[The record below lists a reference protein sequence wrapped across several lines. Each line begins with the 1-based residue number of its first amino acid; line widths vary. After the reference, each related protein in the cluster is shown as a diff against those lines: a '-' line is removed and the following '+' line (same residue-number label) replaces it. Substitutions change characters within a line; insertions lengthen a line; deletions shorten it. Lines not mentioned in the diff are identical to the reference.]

1 MNWAA
6 RILAK
11 LLVVALALPGL
22 LLAQSS
28 TARAQDDL
36 FIPAATVNNEI
47 VTQYELRQRILFLQ
61 ILRQPGDAQKMA
73 IDGLIEDRLR
83 ADAAKKLDVKVT
95 PDEITAGMAEF
106 ASRANLSTA
115 DFVKAIGQGGVE
127 AETFRDF
134 VEAGLLWRGVV
145 RARLGSSVHISDAEI
160 DRAIADGAASGGDL
174 TVLLSEIVIPTG
186 GATDA
191 MAVATRLKASIKT
204 PAAFAIAANNYS
216 KSDTAKSGGALNWI
230 PVKSLPKQVG
240 PKILILK
247 PGEISDPITVPGAV
261 ELFLLRDISQA
272 AGDAKG
278 APEVDYAVFAPPA
291 ATDLKILAGRLDTCD
306 DLNPLAR
313 GLPAESLQRQ
323 TVAEAALPANLRSVI
338 AGLDASEATV
348 LTAANGV
355 PELVMLCSRKPHSDV
370 PPSRDDIT
378 SNLLNRK
385 LGLLAAAFM
394 EELRSEAIIQI
405 E

>member
-1 MNWAA
+1 MNLAA
-6 RILAK
+6 WIKARVLI
-11 LLVVALALPGL
+11 VALALPGL
-22 LLAQSS
+22 LLVPPTA
-28 TARAQDDL
+28 ARAQDDL
-36 FIPAATVNNEI
+36 FAPAATVNNEV
-47 VTQYELRQRILFLQ
+47 VTRYELRQRILFLQ
-61 ILRQPGDAQKMA
+61 ILRQPGDAPKMA

-83 ADAAKKLDVKVT
+83 ADAAKKLEVKVT

-134 VEAGLLWRGVV
+134 VEAGVLWRGVV
-145 RARLGSSVHISDAEI
+145 RAQLGGTVHISDAEI

-204 PAAFAIAANNYS
+204 PAAFAIAANDYS
-216 KSDTAKSGGALNWI
+216 KSASAKSGGALDWI
-230 PVKSLPKQVG
+230 PVKSLPKDIG

-247 PGEISDPITVPGAV
+247 PGEITDPITVPGAV
-261 ELFLLRDISQA
+261 ELFLLHDISQS

-278 APEVDYAVFAPPA
+278 APEVDYAVFAPLSG
-291 ATDLKILAGRLDTCD
+291 TDLTTLAGRLDTCD
-306 DLNPLAR
+306 SLNPLAR
-313 GLPAESLQRQ
+313 ALPAENLQRQ
-323 TVAEAALPANLRSVI
+323 TVAEAALPANLRGTI
-338 AGLDASEATV
+338 ASLDAGETAV
-348 LTAANGV
+348 FMAANGV

-370 PPSRDDIT
+370 PPSRDDVT

-394 EELRSEAIIQI
+394 EELRSEAIIRI